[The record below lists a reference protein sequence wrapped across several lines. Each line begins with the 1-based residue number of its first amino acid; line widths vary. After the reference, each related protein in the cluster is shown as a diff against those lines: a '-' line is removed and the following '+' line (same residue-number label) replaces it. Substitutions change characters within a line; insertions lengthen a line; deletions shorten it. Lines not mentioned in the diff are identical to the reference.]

1 MNLQKPKKYRSK
13 RLTQSAKGNSCTF
26 RIPGVCNHDNS
37 TVVFCHAPSSMKG
50 AGTKSDDFWGADG
63 CSACHYFVDNDVSG
77 GTQKVY
83 FYDAII
89 ETLRR
94 RFDDGLIKLV

>member
-13 RLTQSAKGNSCTF
+13 KITQSAKGNSCTF
-26 RIPGVCNHDNS
+26 RIPGVCNHDND

-50 AGTKSDDFWGADG
+50 VGTKSDDFWGADG
-63 CSACHYFVDNDVSG
+63 CRNCHSYVDSHSDFEMAH
-77 GTQKVY
+77 Y
-83 FYDAII
+83 WMPAIF

-94 RFDDGLIKLV
+94 RFDKGLIKLL